1 MKLICVTNRLL
12 CEEDFLHRIR
22 RIASSGVDAILLREK
37 DLPEV
42 AYRQLAQ
49 QCLEICRNT
58 ATPLWLNTFVETA
71 VQFQL
76 PVQLPIPVLK
86 TLSQETQHLLPAI
99 GVSVHCPQDATLAAS
114 YGASWLIAGHVYPTA
129 CKLGLPPRG
138 IPFIRQICETVSI
151 PVYAIGGIT
160 ADKQNTL
167 CLAGAE
173 GCCVM
178 SHWMQCPNPEAEIQK
193 WRNCH

>member
-37 DLPEV
+37 DLPEA
-42 AYRQLAQ
+42 AYRRLAQ

-58 ATPLWLNTFVETA
+58 ATPLWLNTFVE
-71 VQFQL
+71 
-76 PVQLPIPVLK
+76 
-86 TLSQETQHLLPAI
+86 
-99 GVSVHCPQDATLAAS
+99 DAALAAS
-114 YGASWLIAGHVYPTA
+114 HGASWLIAGHVYPTA

-167 CLAGAE
+167 RLAGAE